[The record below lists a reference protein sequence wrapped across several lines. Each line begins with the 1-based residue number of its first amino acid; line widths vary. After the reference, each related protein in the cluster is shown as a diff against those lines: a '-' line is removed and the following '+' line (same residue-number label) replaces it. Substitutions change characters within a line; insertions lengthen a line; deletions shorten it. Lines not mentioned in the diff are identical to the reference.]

1 MPTVANRFRQSW
13 KAPLGRLRHKRRPP
27 TAKER
32 LISSVGRLRLKAGTY
47 VRHRRTPVEE
57 D

>member
-1 MPTVANRFRQSW
+1 MPTVANRFRQPW
-13 KAPLGRLRHKRRPP
+13 KAPLDRLRHKRRPP

-32 LISSVGRLRLKAGTY
+32 LISAVGRLCLKAGTY
-47 VRHRRTPVEE
+47 VRRRRAPAEG